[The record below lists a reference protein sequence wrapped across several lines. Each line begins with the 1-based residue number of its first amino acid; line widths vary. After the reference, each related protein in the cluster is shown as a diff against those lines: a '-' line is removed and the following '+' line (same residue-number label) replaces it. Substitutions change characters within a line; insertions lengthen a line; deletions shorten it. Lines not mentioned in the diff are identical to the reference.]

1 MLTPSEQNGLL
12 GPDKLYPD
20 ADFSK
25 LIITCSYNVYAK
37 EREEDWEKQRQK
49 IMSGRWKKWG
59 IEEQDAEKMKNRC
72 SIPWPCYSKSGQ
84 LNKNDK

>member
-1 MLTPSEQNGLL
+1 MHCNTNRMLTPSEQNGLL

-37 EREEDWEKQRQK
+37 ERKEGWEKQRQRK
-49 IMSGRWKKWG
+49 LCLGDG
-59 IEEQDAEKMKNRC
+59 
-72 SIPWPCYSKSGQ
+72 KSEA
-84 LNKNDK
+84 

>member
-25 LIITCSYNVYAK
+25 LIITCSYNVYATEWK
-37 EREEDWEKQRQK
+37 EAENNKDRENYVWEMEKVRYRRAGCRDNEKQ
-49 IMSGRWKKWG
+49 M
-59 IEEQDAEKMKNRC
+59 
-72 SIPWPCYSKSGQ
+72 
-84 LNKNDK
+84 